1 MASTISVDPKMSA
14 PSKLR
19 HLVLGGAKS
28 GKSRYAESLVSTAV
42 NKFAGSAVYL
52 ATATAVDKEM
62 RARIARHRE
71 DRTQASTAWKTIEE
85 PIAISDHL
93 ADLDAQ
99 TTVLIDCLTLWL
111 SNCLHQQCWPK
122 QKERLFAAIDSS
134 DANLIFVSNEISMGV
149 VPLGELTR
157 QYVDEIGLLHQ
168 QLAAHCNQVTLM
180 VAGLPTKLK

>member
-1 MASTISVDPKMSA
+1 M
-14 PSKLR
+14 PSPYKLR

-28 GKSRYAESLVSTAV
+28 GKSRYAETLVGAEVSQSG
-42 NKFAGSAVYL
+42 GSAIYL
-52 ATATAVDKEM
+52 ATATADDDEM

-71 DRTQASTAWKTIEE
+71 DRTRAGTAWKTIEE
-85 PIAISDHL
+85 PIAISSQL
-93 ADLDAQ
+93 TDLDAQ

-111 SNCLHQQCWPK
+111 SNCLHQQSWPK
-122 QKERLFAAIDSS
+122 QKERLFAALDSS
-134 DANLIFVSNEISMGV
+134 DSNLIFVSNEISMGV

-168 QLAAHCNQVTLM
+168 QLAAQCNQVTLM